1 MKEYKLTKKAQDIV
15 PAKNLEE
22 VINKILIIE
31 TRREKAREL
40 YKKADF
46 RVQLLEAKISR
57 LEQIILD
64 KFGIDLSSL
73 NETQYKGDKNG

>member
-22 VINKILIIE
+22 VINKILFIE

-73 NETQYKGDKNG
+73 NETQYK

>member
-1 MKEYKLTKKAQDIV
+1 MKEYKLNKKAQDIV

>member
-1 MKEYKLTKKAQDIV
+1 MKEYKLNKKAQDIV

-31 TRREKAREL
+31 TRREKWREL
-40 YKKADF
+40 YKKEDF